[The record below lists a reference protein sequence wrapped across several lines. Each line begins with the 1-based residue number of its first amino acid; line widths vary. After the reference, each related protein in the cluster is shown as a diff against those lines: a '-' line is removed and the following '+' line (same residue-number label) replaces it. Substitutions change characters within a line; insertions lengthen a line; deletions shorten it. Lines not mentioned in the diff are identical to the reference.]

1 MLLRNL
7 GDKHVV
13 FHALGEHIKSTENQF
28 RPKTD
33 IAAACSFRNAL
44 SKRVRSIFDRTKV
57 VPYTPI
63 FCVLPNS
70 RSPPFGAVTRII
82 QADVLYKLMSLHQLM
97 ILY

>member
-1 MLLRNL
+1 MVLLRNL

-28 RPKTD
+28 RPKAD

-44 SKRVRSIFDRTKV
+44 SKRARSIFDRTKV

-63 FCVLPNS
+63 FLFPTKLPIAPLWGS
-70 RSPPFGAVTRII
+70 YSYYI
-82 QADVLYKLMSLHQLM
+82 
-97 ILY
+97 